1 MNKTYIANENHGFLK
16 KGTKVYQ
23 DYRVFNF
30 DPTGQEETY
39 CRLHGDYV
47 PPCQPDWY
55 DEVKWKP
62 KEGEEYYYVRDC
74 EFNKDLVV
82 RRTEWECT
90 DWDERKYR
98 IGNCYKTREEAGQAL
113 ERVLKAYKGE

>member
-1 MNKTYIANENHGFLK
+1 MNKTYIANENHQYLK
-16 KGTKVYQ
+16 VGVEV
-23 DYRVFNF
+23 D
-30 DPTGQEETY
+30 EEGVAIDWFGMT
-39 CRLHGDYV
+39 V
-47 PPCQPDWY
+47 VKPVNKPDWY

-113 ERVLKAYKGE
+113 ERVLKAYKGK